1 MEMKKWDANGRLDM
15 QQKTCYH
22 YFCVLSYAY
31 SRMIRPPGRYAISFR
46 QVTFGWQNRNR
57 RLNR

>member
-1 MEMKKWDANGRLDM
+1 M